1 MRLQVTADGWLYRG
15 KRRYRCALGRG
26 GIRIDKQEGD
36 GATPAGLYPLRR
48 LLYRADR
55 LVRPDSKLPA
65 AEIQAMDGWC
75 DDPGDAAYNRAV
87 TLPYRASAESMWRA
101 DGLYDLVVITG
112 HNDDPVVPGR
122 GSAIFIHLASPDY
135 GPTEGCVALSRPD
148 LLAILPF
155 LADDS
160 EIQID
165 P

>member
-1 MRLQVTADGWLYRG
+1 
-15 KRRYRCALGRG
+15 
-26 GIRIDKQEGD
+26 
-36 GATPAGLYPLRR
+36 
-48 LLYRADR
+48 
-55 LVRPDSKLPA
+55 
-65 AEIQAMDGWC
+65 MDGWC